1 MLNKTRQILKSKGYR
16 LFEKPYELNIVAYR
30 SKHVRSNRF
39 DDEIHVFYKNE
50 QGQWVY
56 HVFPATSDPGQYWLD
71 NPMHPQGTA
80 FLKKGQYVDAYAIGL
95 HRGIYEAVVQVE
107 DVTVIRDYDR
117 KGIFNWFESG
127 SPDTGKF
134 GINIHRARQS
144 GSTNV
149 IDNFSAGCLVFADAS
164 DYGFFMKLTKV
175 HRSIHGNS
183 FTLTLIDFRDERRRS
198 LSIAA
203 WTSLVASSVA
213 VVANSFINQ
222 KSYATI

>member
-1 MLNKTRQILKSKGYR
+1 M
-16 LFEKPYELNIVAYR
+16 
-30 SKHVRSNRF
+30 
-39 DDEIHVFYKNE
+39 FYKNE
-50 QGQWVY
+50 REQWVY
-56 HVFPATSDPGQYWLD
+56 HVFPATTDPGQYWLD

-80 FLKKGQYVDAYAIGL
+80 FLKKGQYMDAYAIGL
-95 HRGIYEAVVQVE
+95 HRGIYEAVVQME
-107 DVTVIRDYDR
+107 PVTVIRDYDR

-164 DYGFFMKLTKV
+164 DYDFFMRLAKI
-175 HRSIHGNS
+175 HRSMHGNR
-183 FTLTLIDFRDERRRS
+183 FTLTLIDFRDERRRT

-203 WTSLVASSVA
+203 WTSLIATSVA
-213 VVANSFINQ
+213 VVADSFINR

>member
-1 MLNKTRQILKSKGYR
+1 MKSKGYR

-30 SKHVRSNRF
+30 SKYVRSNRF
-39 DDEIHVFYKNE
+39 DDEIHVFYTNE
-50 QGQWVY
+50 IGQWVY
-56 HVFPATSDPGQYWLD
+56 HVFPATTDPGQYWLD

-127 SPDTGKF
+127 SPDTGRL

-144 GSTNV
+144 GSAKV
-149 IDNFSAGCLVFADAS
+149 IDDFSAGCLVFANAE
-164 DYGFFMKLTKV
+164 DYEFFMKLAKI
-175 HRSIHGNS
+175 HRSIYGNR

-203 WTSLVASSVA
+203 WTSVIASSIA
-213 VVANSFINQ
+213 AIAKSFYNRQ
-222 KSYATI
+222 SYEVI